1 MSRYIKVDDIRDAII
16 DLNDKVRLDR
26 RMLLP
31 VLKAI
36 VGLPT
41 IEVGEDCIS
50 RAEMLDTYAELYDV
64 FDDYPNI
71 IEELHKVYDKLNG
84 LSNAISRA
92 EGEWEVE
99 ERDSY
104 FGKKIV
110 LTCSECGDVFSVTE
124 SEYPNERYCRYCGAK
139 MKG

>member
-1 MSRYIKVDDIRDAII
+1 MRMPKYIVHRVDVDGLTITLTDVTDSVIVNEI
-16 DLNDKVRLDR
+16 D
-26 RMLLP
+26 
-31 VLKAI
+31 
-36 VGLPT
+36 
-41 IEVGEDCIS
+41 
-50 RAEMLDTYAELYDV
+50 
-64 FDDYPNI
+64 
-71 IEELHKVYDKLNG
+71 
-84 LSNAISRA
+84 NAPSRA
-92 EGEWEVE
+92 EGEWEVK